1 MEDSRKDPCPVGIRG
16 IVPSLNTPFTA
27 DDAVDLDSVR
37 RLVDWTVASGAAG
50 MLVLAVAGEGQSLHR
65 GEFRAVAEAIAA
77 QNAGRIP
84 IILSVPPPDPPHPPY
99 PSRAPASS
107 RAAPTPL

>member
-1 MEDSRKDPCPVGIRG
+1 MDMRRQRSEDPCPVGIRG

-50 MLVLAVAGEGQSLHR
+50 MLVLAVAREGQSPDR
-65 GEFRAVAEAIAA
+65 DEFRALAEAIAA

-84 IILSVPPPDPPHPPY
+84 IILSAPPA
-99 PSRAPASS
+99 APAG
-107 RAAPTPL
+107 R